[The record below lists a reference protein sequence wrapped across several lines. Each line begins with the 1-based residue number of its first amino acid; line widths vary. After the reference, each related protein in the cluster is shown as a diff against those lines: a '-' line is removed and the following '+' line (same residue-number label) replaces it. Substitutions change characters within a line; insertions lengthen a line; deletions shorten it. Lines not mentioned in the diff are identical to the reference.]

1 MKFDRIDLWTMKSFL
16 ERIVTRGP
24 LEEDVLVNLVKK
36 IELQLEGLTHVNTG
50 KTGKGSDA

>member
-1 MKFDRIDLWTMKSFL
+1 MKSFL